1 MNEKLH
7 ELLVAITAQGDGGR
21 PRSRRSNGRKRRG
34 EPRLGGHY
42 RLLTEEQ
49 AYRQNQSLLYRLKGA
64 RIPWDWTLKTFP
76 FDKQP
81 GVSKAQINEL
91 AGLAFVERK
100 ENIVLIGNPG
110 TGKSG
115 LAIGLLRQALLSGYR
130 GRFYHAQDLLD
141 ELYASLADRSSAK
154 LIRRLCRYDLLVI
167 DELGYLTLKP
177 EQVNAFFK
185 LMGERY
191 GKKSTILTTN
201 LDYPEWYD
209 LFQRKNLV
217 DALLDRLNHYC
228 ITIRIDGP
236 SLRAPPWQRKAYG
249 QILICSRSW
258 NIVAQPVASA
268 PKLHGSIEAR
278 ILRVRFYKHERVNL
292 GERRGTLST
301 LAHDSSKTR

>member
-7 ELLVAITAQGDGGR
+7 ELLGSLRLKGMAHVLDEEIRRAQKEGV
-21 PRSRRSNGRKRRG
+21 PVS
-34 EPRLGGHY
+34 EVLY
-42 RLLTEEQ
+42 RLLLEEQ
-49 AYRQNQSLLYRLKGA
+49 AYRRNQSVRYRLDTA
-64 RIPWDWTLKTFP
+64 RIPWEWTLKSFP

-100 ENIVLIGNPG
+100 ENIVFIGNPG

-115 LAIGLLRQALLSGYR
+115 LAIGILRQALLSGYR

-154 LIRRLCRYDLLVI
+154 LMKRLCRFDVMVI
-167 DELGYLTLKP
+167 DEIGYLTLKP

-191 GKKSTILTTN
+191 GKRSTILTTN

-217 DALLDRLNHYC
+217 DALLDRLNHYS
-228 ITIRIDGP
+228 ITIRIKGP
-236 SLRAPPWQRKAYG
+236 SLRVPPRGKGKADK
-249 QILICSRSW
+249 S
-258 NIVAQPVASA
+258 
-268 PKLHGSIEAR
+268 
-278 ILRVRFYKHERVNL
+278 
-292 GERRGTLST
+292 
-301 LAHDSSKTR
+301 